1 MPNNPN
7 DEVEF
12 DHLIDGGHA
21 HASETSLHAEDK
33 GYHKNLKPR
42 QIQMI
47 AIGGAIGTGLF
58 LGAGGRLNAAG
69 PSLVIAYA
77 VCGFFAF
84 LILRALGELVLHRP
98 SSGSFV
104 SYAREFFGEKAAF
117 VSGWFYWIN
126 WATTTIVDITA
137 AALYMHFFGNYIPWM
152 ADVPQWAW
160 ALTALVVVL
169 ALNLVSVKVFGEMEF
184 WFALIKVAALVAF
197 LIVGTYFVI
206 FGTPTAGQHVGISL
220 LSDNGGIFP
229 NGLLPMI
236 ILMQGVLFAYASIE
250 LVGTA
255 AGETENPEKIMPKA
269 INSVVFRIAV
279 FYVGSVILLA
289 LLLPFTSYQK
299 GVSPFVT
306 FFGSIGVQGV
316 DVIMNLVVLT
326 AALSSLNAGLYSTG
340 RILRSMSVNGSAP
353 KFASRMNK
361 AGVPYGG
368 IAITATVSL
377 LGVPLNYL
385 VPADAFEIV
394 LNIASVGII
403 MTWAT
408 IVLCQIQL
416 KRWAD
421 KGWVTPS
428 LLPHDRRPLHRLP
441 LPPLPHRRPHHGLHR
456 LTPDHA
462 RHRHRLHPHDH
473 RLVRLPPTHPHHRRN
488 PRRLHRNL
496 PRHRQ
501 PHAHILTQAFPPTFE
516 PKKEHDS
523 RAAAHPDR
531 IPYPARR
538 RRPSSAKRR
547 PATRVRRAAHPE
559 IRRARHCRFPRG
571 ARRGARLRS
580 SGRELPG
587 RAGWPARR
595 HNRHHRVP
603 PRGRCGLHGRG

>member
-1 MPNNPN
+1 MSNPQQGAASTAAIT
-7 DEVEF
+7 
-12 DHLIDGGHA
+12 DHTVPSQA
-21 HASETSLHAEDK
+21 HATEKLLHAEDK
-33 GYHKNLKPR
+33 GYHKSLKPR

-117 VSGWFYWIN
+117 ISGWFYWIN

-137 AALYMHFFGNYIPWM
+137 AALYMNFFGKYVPWM

-160 ALTALVVVL
+160 ALMALVVVL
-169 ALNLVSVKVFGEMEF
+169 GLNLVSVKVFGEMEF
-184 WFALIKVAALVAF
+184 WFAIIKVAALAAF
-197 LIVGTYFVI
+197 LLIGTYFVI
-206 FGTPTAGQHVGISL
+206 FGTPVPGQEVGISL
-220 LSDNGGIFP
+220 LTDHGGIFP

-289 LLLPFTSYQK
+289 LLLPYTSYQK

-306 FFGSIGVQGV
+306 FFGSIGIQGV

-340 RILRSMSVNGSAP
+340 RILRSMSVAGSAP
-353 KFASRMNK
+353 KFAQRMNK

-368 IAITATVSL
+368 IAITAGVSL

-385 VPADAFEIV
+385 VPSQAFEIV
-394 LNIASVGII
+394 LNVASVGII
-403 MTWAT
+403 VTWAT
-408 IVLCQIQL
+408 IVLCQMQL

-421 KGWVTPS
+421 KGWLKRPSFRMFGAPYTGYLS
-428 LLPHDRRPLHRLP
+428 LLFLIGVLVMVFIDSPLTL
-441 LPPLPHRRPHHGLHR
+441 
-456 LTPDHA
+456 
-462 RHRHRLHPHDH
+462 
-473 RLVRLPPTHPHHRRN
+473 LVTLVACA
-488 PRRLHRNL
+488 LM
-496 PRHRQ
+496 
-501 PHAHILTQAFPPTFE
+501 
-516 PKKEHDS
+516 
-523 RAAAHPDR
+523 
-531 IPYPARR
+531 
-538 RRPSSAKRR
+538 
-547 PATRVRRAAHPE
+547 V
-559 IRRARHCRFPRG
+559 
-571 ARRGARLRS
+571 
-580 SGRELPG
+580 
-587 RAGWPARR
+587 AGWYACRKQIHEIAEARDGFTGMSPVVA
-595 HNRHHRVP
+595 NRTPIR
-603 PRGRCGLHGRG
+603 